1 MFADCDFGEMD
12 KFCNTYGD
20 EDDEDEETLRART
33 SLRMLWALGGG
44 AVRFEGLAAKGFL
57 GWKSMISTA

>member
-44 AVRFEGLAAKGFL
+44 LLGLRDWLRRASWAGSL
-57 GWKSMISTA
+57 

>member
-1 MFADCDFGEMD
+1 MMFADCDFGEMD

-44 AVRFEGLAAKGFL
+44 GC
-57 GWKSMISTA
+57 